1 MTSVVTPFGTVPDCA
16 PVVEGEVVPV
26 SKQRLVRLPDQHVI
40 ISISTRQKA
49 ATCLQEDG
57 GWLTVYKFRK
67 YVHGVGLVERLR
79 HFAMWKTEQGGC
91 RYKVYE
97 T

>member
-1 MTSVVTPFGTVPDCA
+1 MTASLPCDQF
-16 PVVEGEVVPV
+16 
-26 SKQRLVRLPDQHVI
+26 VRVC
-40 ISISTRQKA
+40 QKT

-67 YVHGVGLVERLR
+67 HVHGVGVIERLR